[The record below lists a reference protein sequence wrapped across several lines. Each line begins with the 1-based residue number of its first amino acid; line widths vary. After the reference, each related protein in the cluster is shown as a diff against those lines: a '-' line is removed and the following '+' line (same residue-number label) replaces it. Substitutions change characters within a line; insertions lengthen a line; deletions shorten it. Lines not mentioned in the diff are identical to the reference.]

1 MQIFKKMQL
10 FRKAA
15 ALVIAVA
22 LVIFIPALTSSLNSY
37 AASKPTLHTPDDIE
51 WTNKYGDDDGSYARW
66 SEVENAKE
74 YVVVLYYAND
84 NGSFSKL
91 AEHKT
96 KHTYTNFRGK
106 MTKNAEY
113 AFRVKALGT
122 KAYYDSGWS
131 ELSDTVYYTAVGPAD
146 GGSSSGNAAAGYIGG
161 AQGWHQDNNGRW
173 YATNPIAS
181 TWYNDGWHW
190 VDGNGDGIA
199 ECYYF
204 KSDGYVL
211 TDAVTPD
218 GYTVNSDGAWVV
230 NGNVQLKQL

>member
-1 MQIFKKMQL
+1 MKSFKKKAIAL
-10 FRKAA
+10 AA
-15 ALVIAVA
+15 ALMILVPAVS
-22 LVIFIPALTSSLNSY
+22 VSFSSY
-37 AASKPTLHTPDDIE
+37 AASKPTLRTPDDIS

-74 YVVVLYYAND
+74 YVVDLYYAND
-84 NGSFSKL
+84 NGGFTKL

-106 MTKNAEY
+106 MTKDAEY
-113 AFRVKALGT
+113 AFRVKAVGT
-122 KAYYDSGWS
+122 KNYYDSGWS
-131 ELSDTVYYTAVGPAD
+131 QLSYTVYYTAVGPAD
-146 GGSSSGNAAAGYIGG
+146 GGTAGTTAAGYVGG
-161 AQGWHQDNNGRW
+161 AQGWHQDDKGRW

-181 TWYNDGWHW
+181 TWYSDGWHW

-218 GYTVNSDGAWVV
+218 GYTVNSDGAWIV
-230 NGNVQLKQL
+230 NGNVQLKQVG